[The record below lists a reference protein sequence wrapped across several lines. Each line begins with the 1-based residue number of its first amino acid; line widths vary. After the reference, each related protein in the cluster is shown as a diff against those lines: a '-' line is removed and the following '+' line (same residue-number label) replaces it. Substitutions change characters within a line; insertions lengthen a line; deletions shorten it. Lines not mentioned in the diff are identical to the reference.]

1 LEPAHVSEVLRRIVS
16 AVIGSAVPGLGPVID
31 AAVAK
36 AARDPAVVLQPRDAK
51 PVAEAMPAPRGMEP
65 YFWQGVR
72 SILLALGGSAVS
84 AGYLTNDEL
93 VVVGAIVIGATMFY
107 RWLSGVLARRR
118 APRRRDR
125 ETPRQLPRESFHRA
139 AAFAEAT
146 SLFRQPQDLL
156 RPDLKFPPI
165 TLPSLP
171 QSQRHN
177 HRILGP
183 CAGAWARTIHRP

>member
-1 LEPAHVSEVLRRIVS
+1 MFPKFIASIVS
-16 AVIGSAVPGLGPVID
+16 AVIGSAAPGLGPVID

-51 PVAEAMPAPRGMEP
+51 PVAEAIREAMPAPQGMEP

-93 VVVGAIVIGATMFY
+93 AVVVGAIVIGGTMFY

-118 APRRRDR
+118 A
-125 ETPRQLPRESFHRA
+125 A
-139 AAFAEAT
+139 AKA
-146 SLFRQPQDLL
+146 
-156 RPDLKFPPI
+156 
-165 TLPSLP
+165 
-171 QSQRHN
+171 
-177 HRILGP
+177 
-183 CAGAWARTIHRP
+183 

>member
-1 LEPAHVSEVLRRIVS
+1 MEPAHVSEVLRRIVS

-93 VVVGAIVIGATMFY
+93 AVVVGAIVIGGTMFY

-118 APRRRDR
+118 A
-125 ETPRQLPRESFHRA
+125 A
-139 AAFAEAT
+139 AKA
-146 SLFRQPQDLL
+146 
-156 RPDLKFPPI
+156 
-165 TLPSLP
+165 
-171 QSQRHN
+171 
-177 HRILGP
+177 
-183 CAGAWARTIHRP
+183 